1 MLEYFRHKYPYT
13 DFHELNL
20 DWFLGEF
27 KVIMDRVD
35 AIDARLTQAEAD
47 IDELQAEVL
56 DLNERVEA
64 LSEALDILTNR
75 VDNAEE
81 DIATLQN
88 RLTLAEGSIS
98 NLLSR
103 MTEVETAVA
112 SVTARVT
119 TAEGDIDTLGTD
131 LSALTTR
138 VDTAEDDIDALETRV
153 GSDESFISGL
163 SNRLSAAETTLATKS
178 TVTITPTLQ
187 SGTKV
192 ADYTIDGTNGSLYA
206 PTATAS
212 GITNVT
218 GSNSATVTV
227 ANDVANVD
235 VSYITTGKAVGT
247 TPATASTVEGTN
259 NTVNGM
265 NGHAEGSNNTV
276 GAPNSHAEGYGNT
289 TSANNAH
296 VGGNNSVAG
305 GVSSFAHGDNTKTT
319 NTGECAVGS
328 FNKSD
333 NMTRFSV
340 GGGTADNNRSNLFE
354 VTSAGSAMVSGELH
368 TEDDVYIGGQ
378 NIYINNANDVQKELS
393 IDANNQLCIDSV
405 PVTGDEFVFTI
416 TPPSLSDG
424 MRIENSSDKTASEII
439 TAYNNG
445 KTIIGVMKFNQQDYF
460 FNLISNVAGA
470 PVTKITISGFNSDRT
485 IPSFFELSIDSS
497 NGAIQIGWS
506 PDSSKARI
514 YRAGDLATT
523 IASGLNNP
531 PTTGAVYDAIQ
542 NIPTYTLPTA
552 TANDLGGIK
561 VGSGLSIDGNG
572 VLSASGGSDEFVFT
586 MTPSTLA
593 DNMRIENSSDKTAS
607 EILTAYNS
615 GKTIIGVLK
624 WNNQEYF
631 FNLVS
636 NVVGSP
642 VTQITISGFNSDR
655 TSPSFYDLTIN
666 SNNGMI
672 MTGKSPA
679 SNKGRIYCDG
689 DLATTITNTGN
700 PPTSAAVYNA
710 IQNIPTYTLP
720 TASANDL
727 GGIKVGS
734 GLSIDAN
741 GVLSASG
748 GSVPEL
754 TTERVVATLNGTN
767 VYEKTIALTG
777 ARFSKVTGQ
786 QFVSC
791 QKDVSSANVVLD
803 SIIDYSIW
811 GYQDKSDNERIIY
824 TDKVLGVQNAMQSST
839 INIGVANIGSYSHSI
854 TLGDYTITNN
864 VLTSITAYAYAFTST
879 TVDANLYLRIRYTKP
894 TA

>member
-35 AIDARLTQAEAD
+35 AIDVRLTQAEAD
-47 IDELQAEVL
+47 IDELQAEVI

-81 DIATLQN
+81 DIVDLQN
-88 RLTLAEGSIS
+88 RLALAEGSIS

-103 MTEVETAVA
+103 MTQVETAVTNL
-112 SVTARVT
+112 TARVT
-119 TAEGDIDTLGTD
+119 TAENDIDTLGTD

-153 GSDESFISGL
+153 GSDESSISGL
-163 SNRLSAAETTLATKS
+163 DNRLTTAENTLATKS

-192 ADYTIDGTNGSLYA
+192 ADYTINGTNGSLYA
-206 PTATAS
+206 PTAT
-212 GITNVT
+212 GGTITNVT

-227 ANDVANVD
+227 VNDVANVD
-235 VSYITTGKAVGT
+235 VSYITTGKASGT
-247 TPATASTVEGTN
+247 TPATASTVEGEN
-259 NTVNGM
+259 NTVTGAK
-265 NGHAEGSNNTV
+265 GHAEGTNNTV

-289 TSANNAH
+289 TTSNNAH

-378 NIYINNANDVQKELS
+378 NIYINNASDVQKELS
-393 IDANNQLCIDSV
+393 INANNQLCIDSV
-405 PVTGDEFVFTI
+405 PVTDDEFVFTI
-416 TPPSLSDG
+416 TPPSLNDG
-424 MRIENSSDKTASEII
+424 MNIANSCDKTASEIL
-439 TAYNNG
+439 TAYNSG
-445 KTIIGVMKFNQQDYF
+445 KTVIGVLKFNQQEYF
-460 FNLISNVAGA
+460 FNLISNVGGSPA
-470 PVTKITISGFNSDRT
+470 TQITISGFNSDRT
-485 IPSFFELSIDSS
+485 IPSFYDLYIYSS
-497 NGAIQIGWS
+497 NGTIIIGKS
-506 PDSSKARI
+506 PETSNGRI
-514 YRAGDLATT
+514 YCGGDLATT

-552 TANDLGGIK
+552 SANDLGGVK

-572 VLSASGGSDEFVFT
+572 VLSASGGADEFVFT
-586 MTPSTLA
+586 ITPVTVA
-593 DNMRIENSSDKTAS
+593 DQQNITQYSDKTPS
-607 EILTAYNS
+607 EIRQAYED
-615 GKTIIGVLK
+615 GKVIICKIVKG
-624 WNNQEYF
+624 NNTYTLNE
-631 FNLVS
+631 
-636 NVVGSP
+636 VVA
-642 VTQITISGFNSDR
+642 
-655 TSPSFYDLTIN
+655 SFYPSNLFIGGYTNVDNIPTFQYITVKPSTIEWLFSCSSS
-666 SNNGMI
+666 SNGRVI
-672 MTGKSPA
+672 L
-679 SNKGRIYCDG
+679 KGN
-689 DLATTITNTGN
+689 LQNTITNNTAN

-710 IQNIPTYTLP
+710 LQNLVTVTQVQTTGTKIATIGVNGTN
-720 TASANDL
+720 TDL
-727 GGIKVGS
+727 YAPSGS
-734 GLSIDAN
+734 
-741 GVLSASG
+741 
-748 GSVPEL
+748 SVPEL
-754 TTERVVATLNGTN
+754 TSERVVATLNGVD
-767 VYEKTIALTG
+767 VYEKTFVLDSVSFTQTE
-777 ARFSKVTGQ
+777 RFKNV
-786 QFVSC
+786 
-791 QKDVSSANVVLD
+791 DVSSENISIQHLISCEMTSYTHGSTDELRAANTQSHPYLAFKGFSTTLYAYGLDGSNTALTVGDVTSDVNDVLE
-803 SIIDYSIW
+803 IIRINRYS
-811 GYQDKSDNERIIY
+811 
-824 TDKVLGVQNAMQSST
+824 SST
-839 INIGVANIGSYSHSI
+839 YPATINYDCFV
-854 TLGDYTITNN
+854 TL
-864 VLTSITAYAYAFTST
+864 
-879 TVDANLYLRIRYTKP
+879 RYTKP

>member
-35 AIDARLTQAEAD
+35 DIDARLTQAEAD

-56 DLNERVEA
+56 DLNERVTA
-64 LSEALDILTNR
+64 LSEALDILTTR

-81 DIATLQN
+81 DIVDLQN
-88 RLTLAEGSIS
+88 RLALAEDSIS
-98 NLLSR
+98 DLLSR
-103 MTEVETAVA
+103 MSEVETAVA

-119 TAEGDIDTLGTD
+119 TAEGNINTLTTD
-131 LSALTTR
+131 LSNLTTRVNVAEGNINALDTDLSDLTTR
-138 VDTAEDDIDALETRV
+138 VDTAEDDIDAL
-153 GSDESFISGL
+153 
-163 SNRLSAAETTLATKS
+163 ETTLATKS

-247 TPATASTVEGTN
+247 TPATASTVEGEN
-259 NTVNGM
+259 NTVSGAK
-265 NGHAEGSNNTV
+265 GHAEGTNNTV

-328 FNKSD
+328 FNVSD

-340 GGGTADNNRSNLFE
+340 GGGTADNNRKNLFE
-354 VTSAGSAMVSGELH
+354 VTSSGSAMVSGELH
-368 TEDDVYIGGQ
+368 VDDDVYISAQ
-378 NIYINNANDVQKELS
+378 NIYLNNASDVQKELS

-405 PVTGDEFVFTI
+405 PIIDEFVFTI

-439 TAYNNG
+439 TAYNSG
-445 KTIIGVMKFNQQDYF
+445 KTVIGVLRFNQQEYF
-460 FNLISNVAGA
+460 FNLISNVAGS
-470 PVTKITISGFNSDRT
+470 PVTQITISGFNSDRT
-485 IPSFFELSIDSS
+485 IPSFYDLTINSS
-497 NGAIQIGWS
+497 NGMIIIGRS
-506 PDSSKARI
+506 PETSNGRI
-514 YRAGDLATT
+514 YCGGDLATT

-531 PTTGAVYDAIQ
+531 PTTGAVYTAIQ
-542 NIPTYTLPTA
+542 NIPTYTLPAA
-552 TANDLGGIK
+552 T
-561 VGSGLSIDGNG
+561 
-572 VLSASGGSDEFVFT
+572 
-586 MTPSTLA
+586 
-593 DNMRIENSSDKTAS
+593 
-607 EILTAYNS
+607 
-615 GKTIIGVLK
+615 
-624 WNNQEYF
+624 
-631 FNLVS
+631 
-636 NVVGSP
+636 
-642 VTQITISGFNSDR
+642 
-655 TSPSFYDLTIN
+655 
-666 SNNGMI
+666 
-672 MTGKSPA
+672 
-679 SNKGRIYCDG
+679 
-689 DLATTITNTGN
+689 
-700 PPTSAAVYNA
+700 
-710 IQNIPTYTLP
+710 
-720 TASANDL
+720 ANDL

-748 GSVPEL
+748 GSDEFMFTITNPSSPSDNQNITQYSDKTPSEIRQAYEDGKVLVCKIIKGSDTYILNEVASGFYPSYLYIGGYTFVNGTPVFQYVNVTSSTITWVLSMSGIGGRVITQQDCQTTLTNTSLPPRSSAVYNALQNLPVPEL
-754 TTERVVATLNGTN
+754 TSERVVATLNGVN
-767 VYEKTIALTG
+767 VYEKTIAITG
-777 ARFSKVTGQ
+777 ARFLHPTNIKYSNY
-786 QFVSC
+786 S
-791 QKDVSSANVVLD
+791 KDVSSENIVVD

-811 GYQDKSDNERIIY
+811 GHQVKSATETILL
-824 TDKVLGVQNAMQSST
+824 TDKLFSGQNVMQTS
-839 INIGVANIGSYSHSI
+839 VVNIGSPSFYTYRSGSFPNKYTTPI
-854 TLGDYTITNN
+854 SLGYYIVDYNNGN
-864 VLTSITAYAYAFTST
+864 VLKEIGVYSSGEISTS
-879 TVDANLYLRIRYTKP
+879 VDVDFYLRIRYTKP